1 MALNSRRLYV
11 PSVLALLAA
20 GGLAFVASSRVWTR
34 GTVSADGLPSDAITL
49 SGSAAHPLVGAL
61 AIVVVTAALA
71 VLATGGPLRR
81 AVGVVT
87 VVASLTALW
96 VIVTGGD
103 TVERAFADAVAQS
116 PAFTG
121 QNTPDMARQVVW
133 PALSALAFASAAAL
147 GLLTAVAGGTWST
160 MGSRYERRVEA
171 APAAP
176 ATEADIWKALDEGR
190 DPTE

>member
-1 MALNSRRLYV
+1 MPVNPGTQGRTYGPFEPYEV
-11 PSVLALLAA
+11 
-20 GGLAFVASSRVWTR
+20 TR
-34 GTVSADGLPSDAITL
+34 GAI
-49 SGSAAHPLVGAL
+49 
-61 AIVVVTAALA
+61 
-71 VLATGGPLRR
+71 
-81 AVGVVT
+81 
-87 VVASLTALW
+87 
-96 VIVTGGD
+96 
-103 TVERAFADAVAQS
+103 RAFADAVAQS